1 MKIMITN
8 AFNHSPEY
16 QAYLK
21 TLSSEFFLDILE
33 NSFIEVT
40 VTDKDGKVLYANP
53 ACLEY
58 HGISAEKMWKLNFLT
73 SFQGFWTPPS
83 TATAIKKN
91 TPLSPASGLCLPMRN
106 TSPSPL
112 HFIIPITS
120 W

>member
-1 MKIMITN
+1 MLKNEM
-8 AFNHSPEY
+8 NHSPEY
-16 QAYLK
+16 SDYLK

-40 VTDKDGKVLYANP
+40 VTDKDGNVLYANP

-83 TATAIKKN
+83 TATAIEKK
-91 TPLSPASGLCLPMRN
+91 THHHLPTTLHLDRRRAHHHYYPAL
-106 TSPSPL
+106 
-112 HFIIPITS
+112 
-120 W
+120 